1 MGVLLDENTRVAV
14 QGFGG
19 AGQREARNSRA
30 YGTQI
35 VCGVTPGRGGQVL
48 EETPVRNTMREAV
61 DEFGANVALIFVPA
75 PFAADAILETADAG
89 IPVAICITEGIPVHD
104 MVMVKRALAGS
115 ATTLIG
121 PNCPGVI
128 TPAARAR
135 AGIMPPD
142 VYLEGNVG
150 VISRSGTLVYET
162 VDQLSRLGIGQ
173 SSSVGVGGRPDHRHH
188 AGRGA
193 RAVRGRPRHGG
204 RRADRRDRRDGR
216 AGGRGLHRADVEAG
230 DGVHRRRHGASGP
243 PHGPRRRDHRRGVP
257 GRPTRRRRRCAP
269 PAPPSP
275 SPPRTSARRCSS
287 SFATPGWCSRGVDR
301 HIVRASALSSR
312 RARLPA

>member
-35 VCGVTPGRGGQVL
+35 VCGVTPGRGGQGL
-48 EETPVRNTMREAV
+48 EDTPVRNTMREAV

-75 PFAADAILETADAG
+75 PFAADAILETVDAG

-104 MVMVKRALAGS
+104 MVMVKRALEGS

-128 TPAARAR
+128 TPGARAR

-142 VYLEGNVG
+142 VYLDGNVG

-173 SSSVGVGGRPDHRHH
+173 SSSVGVGGDPIIGTTQAEALALFEADPDTAAVVLIGEIGGTAEQEAADYIGQMSKPVTAFIAGATAPPGRRMGH
-188 AGRGA
+188 AGA
-193 RAVRGRPRHGG
+193 IIA
-204 RRADRRDRRDGR
+204 GR
-216 AGGRGLHRADVEAG
+216 AGTADAKKEALRAAG
-230 DGVHRRRHGASGP
+230 AAVAE
-243 PHGPRRRDHRRGVP
+243 
-257 GRPTRRRRRCAP
+257 
-269 PAPPSP
+269 SP
-275 SPPRTSARRCSS
+275 SDIGSTMQQQLRDA
-287 SFATPGWCSRGVDR
+287 G
-301 HIVRASALSSR
+301 L
-312 RARLPA
+312 L